1 MADICYKCLRPLSSC
16 FCGDLKQVDT
26 KVKFIFLMHPKEA
39 KRQRTGTGRLAS
51 IRLPGSMILVG
62 VDFTDNPH
70 LNALLNDP
78 VLMYPGDDAWTA
90 KKEGFKEAVENK
102 TLLVIIID
110 STWFCSKKMIALSKN
125 LHSLPKLSFSGS
137 YKSIFTFK
145 REYCHP
151 KIITP
156 IFIKNFFYIL

>member
-1 MADICYKCLRPLSSC
+1 MADICYKCLRPLASC

-70 LNALLNDP
+70 LNALLNDEKYYP
-78 VLMYPGDDAWTA
+78 VLMYPGEDAWTA
-90 KKEGFKEAVENK
+90 
-102 TLLVIIID
+102 
-110 STWFCSKKMIALSKN
+110 
-125 LHSLPKLSFSGS
+125 
-137 YKSIFTFK
+137 
-145 REYCHP
+145 
-151 KIITP
+151 
-156 IFIKNFFYIL
+156 